1 MMKNLLMLWEVN
13 KIMKLRISDEA
24 ENFIWKSKNPLKGGV
39 IDNILSI
46 KILIIKNIKILKQ
59 KDI

>member
-1 MMKNLLMLWEVN
+1 
-13 KIMKLRISDEA
+13 MKLRISDEA
-24 ENFIWKSKNPLKGGV
+24 ENFIRKSKNPLKGGV